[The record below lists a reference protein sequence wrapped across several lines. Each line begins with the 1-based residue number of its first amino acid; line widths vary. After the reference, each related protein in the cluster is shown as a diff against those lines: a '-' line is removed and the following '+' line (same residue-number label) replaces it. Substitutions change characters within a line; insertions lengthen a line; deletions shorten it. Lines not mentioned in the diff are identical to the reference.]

1 MTKNILIF
9 VDGTGNQGGLL
20 PDESRTNVYKLF
32 RATRAG
38 PDSSIDPS
46 KQIAF
51 YIHGIGTSGSQSSFS
66 RRCRNVTD
74 QMLGGGFTSRVVE
87 GYLAA
92 ISSWQPGDRIYLFGF
107 SRGAYIARCVAHVL
121 ELCGV
126 PTTQSD
132 GTALSLKPGD
142 LRRIAK
148 QAVRVLYRFGMPTK
162 DNEKRQKAVDAFR
175 ATHSSHVGVE
185 IGALPYFIG
194 VWDTV
199 AAIGWKRFFPKW
211 TYDLHY
217 PRDVAFGR
225 HAMAIDEYRE
235 TFARVPWG
243 GSGTIRTSGKEDVLE
258 PFEQVWF
265 AGNHSDIGGSYPENE
280 SRLSDISLGWM
291 VDCITKDLP
300 EETRVLVD
308 PHYLRLYPAF
318 DGMMHDE
325 CMVGIG
331 GTPLRWYSGKRD
343 VPPQAQLHPSVIER
357 LKLEKVRNFTSYGP
371 YRPATLRNHP
381 KAKQFF
387 ADEAAAAAVTAA
399 QGSINPVLPP

>member
-280 SRLSDISLGWM
+280 SRLSDILTCSPI
-291 VDCITKDLP
+291 CP
-300 EETRVLVD
+300 
-308 PHYLRLYPAF
+308 RL
-318 DGMMHDE
+318 
-325 CMVGIG
+325 
-331 GTPLRWYSGKRD
+331 
-343 VPPQAQLHPSVIER
+343 
-357 LKLEKVRNFTSYGP
+357 
-371 YRPATLRNHP
+371 
-381 KAKQFF
+381 
-387 ADEAAAAAVTAA
+387 
-399 QGSINPVLPP
+399 

>member
-1 MTKNILIF
+1 MPKNILIF
-9 VDGTGNQGGLL
+9 IDGTGNQGGLL

-51 YIHGIGTSGSQSSFS
+51 YVHGIGTSGSRSSFS

-74 QMLGGGFTSRVVE
+74 QMFGGGFTSRVIE

-126 PTTQSD
+126 PTKQSD

-142 LRRIAK
+142 LRKIAK
-148 QAVRVLYRFGMPTK
+148 RAVRVLYRFGMPTK
-162 DNEKRQKAVDAFR
+162 DNDKRQKSVNSFR
-175 ATHSSHVGVE
+175 ADYGSLVGAE

-211 TYDLHY
+211 SYDLHY

-225 HAMAIDEYRE
+225 HAMAIDEYRKHSLACHGAAV
-235 TFARVPWG
+235 AR
-243 GSGTIRTSGKEDVLE
+243 SGQAEKKMFS
-258 PFEQVWF
+258 
-265 AGNHSDIGGSYPENE
+265 
-280 SRLSDISLGWM
+280 SRLSKFGSRETIPTLGEAIQRTSRDCPTFRWAGWSIS
-291 VDCITKDLP
+291 
-300 EETRVLVD
+300 
-308 PHYLRLYPAF
+308 
-318 DGMMHDE
+318 
-325 CMVGIG
+325 
-331 GTPLRWYSGKRD
+331 
-343 VPPQAQLHPSVIER
+343 
-357 LKLEKVRNFTSYGP
+357 
-371 YRPATLRNHP
+371 
-381 KAKQFF
+381 
-387 ADEAAAAAVTAA
+387 
-399 QGSINPVLPP
+399 